1 MAQAH
6 IRLGAPVLSQDGKRL
21 GVVNRL
27 ILDDRRR
34 RVKAFVVHKL
44 LQAADKIV
52 EISQCERVTDDGIV
66 LRIGADE
73 AADLPAFIR
82 ESFVDVSPEAA
93 LRSLY
98 TSLMPGPGTFL
109 AQAPIAGRHTID
121 EATEGAY
128 APPIPPEARV
138 TVESNVPAEY
148 DIIGTGTD
156 VVTVDGRKVGTI
168 SEVMVDEQ
176 GDVTGFVVRKGFIF
190 PEDMYVPIDWVTN
203 ISDKHIHL
211 KVSAAQVEAG
221 QPQLRL
227 TPAAVPGA

>member
-27 ILDDRRR
+27 ILDDHRR

-52 EISQCERVTDDGIV
+52 EVSQCERVTDDGIV

-73 AADLPAFIR
+73 AANLPAFVR
-82 ESFVDVSPEAA
+82 ESFVEVSPEAA
-93 LRSLY
+93 LQSLY

-109 AQAPIAGRHTID
+109 AQAPIAGRHTLD

-128 APPIPPEARV
+128 PPPIPPEARV

-156 VVTVDGRKVGTI
+156 VLAVDGRKVGTV
-168 SEVMVDEQ
+168 SEVVVDHQ
-176 GDVTGFVVRKGFIF
+176 GDVSGFVVRKGFVFRENMDI
-190 PEDMYVPIDWVTN
+190 PIDWVAD
-203 ISDKHIHL
+203 ISDKHIRL

-221 QPQLRL
+221 QPQPRL
-227 TPAAVPGA
+227 KPAAVPGA